1 MAVPLPPGGTL
12 QVTHFGEVEGFPW
25 NVVHHFLCSPT
36 TAPSQSDLD
45 AITEAIRSKAVH
57 MLTNTASSNLVFEG
71 SRSKFWTG
79 SGALYEGE
87 ALNPV
92 LGLQGSTPSFLGA
105 AVVVSW
111 RVRSLWKGGKPR
123 SYLAGIAEGSVSDG
137 RTILTSDLNVLKTDV
152 AFYLNG
158 VRGLVSGALTCN
170 YLTCLRRF
178 ADGGSEEKPKVYL
191 NPPVHVE
198 VVGGIVRPVLGSQ
211 RRRLHR
217 L

>member
-1 MAVPLPPGGTL
+1 MYSSRA
-12 QVTHFGEVEGFPW
+12 
-25 NVVHHFLCSPT
+25 FLIW
-36 TAPSQSDLD
+36 PSSRVAWVSIQS
-45 AITEAIRSKAVH
+45 ITRW
-57 MLTNTASSNLVFEG
+57 G
-71 SRSKFWTG
+71 S
-79 SGALYEGE
+79 
-87 ALNPV
+87 
-92 LGLQGSTPSFLGA
+92 GSTPSFLGA